1 MECDSVHSKIDSQL
15 NDSII
20 NVPSDYVPL
29 IQCARKKTDK
39 YKVKVLDYTFFR
51 NYKAVCLLKSIKP
64 NKATG
69 PPYVEGIRQLKYTQ
83 EGEIFLKLGYSEECW
98 KLLHERRCSKKSA
111 DPPRLY
117 KTELP
122 LSYIK

>member
-15 NDSII
+15 KDSII

-29 IQCARKKTDK
+29 IQCARKKRDK

-51 NYKAVCLLKSIKP
+51 NYKAVCLLKNIKP

-69 PPYVEGIRQLKYTQ
+69 PPYVIDIRQLKYTQ
-83 EGEIFLKLGYSEECW
+83 EGEISFKLGYSEECW
-98 KLLHERRCSKKSA
+98 KLLPERRCSKKSA
-111 DPPRLY
+111 DPLRLY

-122 LSYIK
+122 LFKLG